1 MKNMFKILV
10 LSFLM
15 IGLGHSN
22 ELIAQKIGHLNSA
35 AILSEMPEV
44 LAADAELETLQKQ
57 LIAQAQRKVESLQN
71 QYQELIRK
79 EQQGDLSPRQLQE
92 EQMRLREKEQELA
105 MEEQNIQ
112 NTLMNKRNQL
122 INPILERVQNA
133 IDAVA
138 KENNFQYILDTSG
151 GSVLFAD
158 DANDITRQVRA
169 KLGIN

>member
-1 MKNMFKILV
+1 MKNMFKIFV
-10 LSFLM
+10 LSLLM
-15 IGLGHSN
+15 FGMSQTS

-44 LAADAELETLQKQ
+44 LAADAELETLQQQ
-57 LIAQAQRKVESLQN
+57 LVAQAQRKIESLQ
-71 QYQELIRK
+71 QDYQELLRQ
-79 EQQGDLSPRQLQE
+79 EQQGDLSPRRLQE
-92 EQMRLREKEQELA
+92 EQMRLREKEQELS

-112 NTLMNKRNQL
+112 TTLMRKRNEL
-122 INPILERVQNA
+122 INPILERVQDA
-133 IDAVA
+133 IDEVA

-158 DANDITRQVRA
+158 DSNDITGMVRA

>member
-1 MKNMFKILV
+1 MKNIFKILV
-10 LSFLM
+10 VSLAMLAFVQN
-15 IGLGHSN
+15 N
-22 ELIAQKIGHLNSA
+22 EIIAQKIGHLNSA

-57 LIAQAQRKVESLQN
+57 LIAQAQRKVESLQM
-71 QYQELIRK
+71 QYQELVRK

-92 EQMRLREKEQELA
+92 EQLRLREKEQELG

-133 IDAVA
+133 IDQVA

-158 DANDITRQVRA
+158 DANDITRMVRT

>member
-1 MKNMFKILV
+1 MFKIFVISL
-10 LSFLM
+10 LM
-15 IGLGHSN
+15 FGISQDS

-35 AILSEMPEV
+35 AILSELPEV

-57 LIAQAQRKVESLQN
+57 LVAQAQRKVESLQN

-105 MEEQNIQ
+105 MEEQTIQ
-112 NTLMNKRNQL
+112 STLVRKRNEL
-122 INPILERVQNA
+122 INPILERVQEA
-133 IDAVA
+133 IDQVA
-138 KENNFQYILDTSG
+138 KQNNFQYILDTSG

-158 DANDITRQVRA
+158 ESNDITRLVKE

>member
-1 MKNMFKILV
+1 MKNMFKIFV
-10 LSFLM
+10 L
-15 IGLGHSN
+15 GLIMFGMSQTN

-57 LIAQAQRKVESLQN
+57 LVAQAQRRIESLQ
-71 QYQELIRK
+71 QDYQELIRQ
-79 EQQGDLSPRQLQE
+79 EQQGDLSPRRLQE

-112 NTLMNKRNQL
+112 TTLMRKRNEL
-122 INPILERVQNA
+122 INPILERVQDA
-133 IDAVA
+133 IDEVA
-138 KENNFQYILDTSG
+138 RENNFQYILDTSG

-158 DANDITRQVRA
+158 DSNDITSMVRA